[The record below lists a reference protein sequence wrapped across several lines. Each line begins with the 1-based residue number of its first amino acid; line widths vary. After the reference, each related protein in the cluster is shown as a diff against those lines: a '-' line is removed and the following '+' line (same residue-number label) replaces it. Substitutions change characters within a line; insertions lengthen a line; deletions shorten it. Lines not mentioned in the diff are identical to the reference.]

1 MSFPAGQTAKARRA
15 ARIAPALLVLALAAC
30 GGEGDGAGDPQSADS
45 AAEDSATAAASSSP
59 RLPACRKPA
68 DPTPAQTEGPYY
80 KPGSPRRR
88 SLLVE
93 GVSGRRL
100 VVRGR
105 VLSTACRPVAG
116 VRVDLWQADGNGEYD
131 NDGYGLRGY
140 QLTDSKGRYRVS
152 TVVPGRYEP
161 RTPHIHVKVTPPG
174 GETLTTQLYLPG
186 ESRNRSDTIFEP
198 ETVMRLRRGSAPW
211 RAAFDFVVPLAS
223 RNESRT

>member
-1 MSFPAGQTAKARRA
+1 MCRAGASFSEA
-15 ARIAPALLVLALAAC
+15 AL
-30 GGEGDGAGDPQSADS
+30 
-45 AAEDSATAAASSSP
+45 
-59 RLPACRKPA
+59 
-68 DPTPAQTEGPYY
+68 
-80 KPGSPRRR
+80 
-88 SLLVE
+88 
-93 GVSGRRL
+93 
-100 VVRGR
+100 
-105 VLSTACRPVAG
+105 LSTACRPVAG
-116 VRVDLWQADGNGEYD
+116 ARVDLGRQAKRRATRR
-131 NDGYGLRGY
+131 YGLRGY

-211 RAAFDFVVPLAS
+211 RAAFDFVVSLAS